1 MKKKKLHL
9 FVALV
14 LHVLNRNINLSQF
27 SCGYIKEFMVYMP
40 FKHWSWF
47 LNHFVFSASI
57 FTLYIYYNNQYSISE
72 FLSRSSM
79 QTFLHCLLIFLINN
93 HHSFYLVILH
103 CIQHEH
109 HQESGLDSFTH
120 FVIWSAAIDYSKSF
134 VSTYIKYIVADSSKL
149 WSKSLLGSCPTA
161 ICRWTNKQT
170 LLITKMKKENHRYDL
185 FIKKNKKKF
194 FPS

>member
-1 MKKKKLHL
+1 MRIYERVYGVHAIQ
-9 FVALV
+9 ALV
-14 LHVLNRNINLSQF
+14 LILESFCFF
-27 SCGYIKEFMVYMP
+27 S
-40 FKHWSWF
+40 
-47 LNHFVFSASI
+47 LHF
-57 FTLYIYYNNQYSISE
+57 YPIYYNNKYSISE

-170 LLITKMKKENHRYDL
+170 NTTHY
-185 FIKKNKKKF
+185 
-194 FPS
+194 